1 MILYWFD
8 IHMYFSVTYYYTPS
22 MFSIKLINF
31 TFIKEIFGY
40 FVNYSKYISRNLNDG
55 AKSSLIALPR
65 PLKRSLAL
73 DCPCCAQSTLRT
85 TKQWFHVQKHR
96 CHVIGMNNKRPMG
109 HVTHLS
115 NKSHDKKS
123 ALWSHTKYL
132 NNVVK
137 QIMYKKKKNSK
148 FS

>member
-1 MILYWFD
+1 
-8 IHMYFSVTYYYTPS
+8 
-22 MFSIKLINF
+22 
-31 TFIKEIFGY
+31 
-40 FVNYSKYISRNLNDG
+40 
-55 AKSSLIALPR
+55 
-65 PLKRSLAL
+65 
-73 DCPCCAQSTLRT
+73 
-85 TKQWFHVQKHR
+85 
-96 CHVIGMNNKRPMG
+96 MNNKRPMG

-137 QIMYKKKKNSK
+137 QIMYKKKKKSK